1 MPSVQELEHDHALL
15 RKKLDLLEALLPVAP
30 EARFILRELCF
41 SLHRLLQEHLQRES
55 PLLAFH
61 SCTHAAA
68 QQLLRAVNELL
79 LLGMRASMP
88 TVVVRLSHGIDQ
100 LRAQMDEQERVV
112 FPELG
117 LPDGAEASSN
127 APLIFSTMS
136 VNEIIQR
143 YPRTAPLF
151 TQFHINRI
159 REGYES
165 VDELA
170 WRHGMDVG
178 QVIDRL
184 RQAAFSGEP

>member
-1 MPSVQELEHDHALL
+1 MQSVHALEHDHALL
-15 RKKLDLLEALLPVAP
+15 RTKLDLLESVLPVAP

-41 SLHRLLQEHLQRES
+41 SLQRLLQEHLQRES

-61 SCTHAAA
+61 SCNHAAV

-79 LLGMRASMP
+79 LVGMRASMP
-88 TVVVRLSHGIDQ
+88 AVVARLSHGIDQ

-112 FPELG
+112 FPELE
-117 LPDGAEASSN
+117 PQDGAAASSV
-127 APLIFSTMS
+127 APLILSTMS
-136 VNEIIQR
+136 VNEIVQR

-151 TQFHINRI
+151 SQLHINRI

-178 QVIDRL
+178 QVIERL
-184 RQAAFSGEP
+184 RQAAFSGE